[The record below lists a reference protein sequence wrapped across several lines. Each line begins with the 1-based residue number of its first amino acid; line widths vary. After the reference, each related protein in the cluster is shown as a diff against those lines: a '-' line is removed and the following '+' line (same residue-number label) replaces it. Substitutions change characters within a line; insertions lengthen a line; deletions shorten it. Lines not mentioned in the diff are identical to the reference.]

1 MSVFFGVKKERSEL
15 ALEIFTVSI
24 LTFLCRF
31 RERKLT
37 LADAEVLFCV
47 LVWLVEAV
55 SLTVLVSTKLS
66 LLFVVI

>member
-1 MSVFFGVKKERSEL
+1 VSVFFGIEKERSEL

-24 LTFLCRF
+24 LTFLYRF
-31 RERKLT
+31 RERELT
-37 LADAEVLFCV
+37 LADAEVFFCV

>member
-1 MSVFFGVKKERSEL
+1 MNVFFGVKKERSEL

-31 RERKLT
+31 RERELT